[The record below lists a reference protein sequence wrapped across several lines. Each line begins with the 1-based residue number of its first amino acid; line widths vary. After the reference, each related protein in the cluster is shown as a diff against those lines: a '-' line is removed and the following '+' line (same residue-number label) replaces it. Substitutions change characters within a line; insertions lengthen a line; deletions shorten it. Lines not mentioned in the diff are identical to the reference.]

1 MRLIDQHPEEESVTE
16 TTDHAARFSHNH
28 YTIRSQFFRLFGGAF
43 HIFTGDGTLVLYS
56 DQKRFR
62 LKEDIRL
69 YDDDALSTELLRIS
83 TQSVFDFSGAYD
95 VHDSASRARVGT
107 LKREGL
113 SSTFLRDQWQV
124 FDADGR
130 EIGRIIEDSTLKAL
144 ARRFVDLI
152 ALILPQHYHAE
163 IQGRTA
169 AVYRQRFNPVI
180 FKLDLDLSG
189 DPGETFDRRL
199 ALAAAVLFSAIEG
212 RQ

>member
-1 MRLIDQHPEEESVTE
+1 MTE
-16 TTDHAARFSHNH
+16 TTDHAARFSHDH
-28 YTIRSQFFRLFGGAF
+28 YTIRTQFFRLFGGAF
-43 HIFTGDGTLVLYS
+43 HIFAGDGELVLYS

-69 YDDDALSTELLRIS
+69 YDDEAKSTELLRIS

-95 VHDSASRARVGT
+95 VHDSATGERVGT

-124 FDADGR
+124 FDAAGQ
-130 EIGRIIEDSTLKAL
+130 EVGRIMEDSTVKAL
-144 ARRFVDLI
+144 ARRFVDLVSV
-152 ALILPQHYHAE
+152 ILPQRYHAE

-169 AVYRQRFNPVI
+169 AIYRQRFNPVI

-199 ALAAAVLFSAIEG
+199 AVAAGVLFSAVEG

>member
-1 MRLIDQHPEEESVTE
+1 MTDQR
-16 TTDHAARFSHNH
+16 ARFSHEH
-28 YTIRSQFFRLFGGAF
+28 YVIRSQFFRLFGGAF
-43 HIFTGDGTLVLYS
+43 HIYASDGALVLYS

-69 YDDDALSTELLRIS
+69 YDDESKSTELLRIS
-83 TQSVFDFSGAYD
+83 TQSVFDISGAYD
-95 VHDSASRARVGT
+95 VHDSATGELVGT

-113 SSTFLRDQWQV
+113 SSTFLRDHWRV
-124 FDADGR
+124 LDAGGS
-130 EIGRIIEDSTLKAL
+130 EVGQIIEDSTLKAL
-144 ARRFVDLI
+144 ARRFVDLV

-163 IQGRTA
+163 VNGRTA

-180 FKLDLDLSG
+180 FKLEVDLSG

-199 ALAAAVLFSAIEG
+199 ALAAGVLFSAVEG